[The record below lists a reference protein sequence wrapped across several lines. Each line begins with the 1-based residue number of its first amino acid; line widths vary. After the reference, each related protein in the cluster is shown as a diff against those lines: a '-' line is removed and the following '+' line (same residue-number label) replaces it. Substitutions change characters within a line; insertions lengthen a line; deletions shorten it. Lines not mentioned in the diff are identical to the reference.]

1 MAQGE
6 LPFDGDS
13 KPALASFDS
22 AGDEQAPSI
31 FAHIGEERLKLPAD
45 ARQIRVS
52 RFGIDVRRNI
62 YSKKTQSVRGGVNR
76 KIMRITKS

>member
-31 FAHIGEERLKLPAD
+31 FAHIGEERLKLPD
-45 ARQIRVS
+45 PPLFIPS
-52 RFGIDVRRNI
+52 LC
-62 YSKKTQSVRGGVNR
+62 
-76 KIMRITKS
+76 